1 MDRSAH
7 QRSRGEHP
15 DGRPSAASRAS
26 ARWGLDRVLLLHG
39 PAVEDET
46 DPDLAR
52 ALQRALRHLPVV
64 MLHDRLLPVGTLL
77 EHVAIGPGGVTV
89 VAGAVDV
96 TEPLQVERLHGMFGA
111 HAELLRDGASADRTA
126 LVAPLREQVVTVRQ
140 LLDDFAPVV
149 GALCLP
155 SDGALEH
162 LHALHVE
169 GVLIAGPKAVAELVA
184 RDGDLRDYEL
194 AALVDL
200 LDGLCPPALE

>member
-7 QRSRGEHP
+7 QRPRGEHHA
-15 DGRPSAASRAS
+15 GRPSAAARAS
-26 ARWGLDRVLLLHG
+26 ARWGLHRVLQVHG
-39 PAVEDET
+39 PPVEDEA

-64 MLHDRLLPVGTLL
+64 MLHDRLLPAGSLL

-89 VAGAVDV
+89 VASAADV

-126 LVAPLREQVVTVRQ
+126 LVAPLREQVVAVRQ
-140 LLDDFAPVV
+140 LIDDFAPVA

-155 SDGALEH
+155 SDGAPQH
-162 LHALHVE
+162 LRGLQVD
-169 GVLIAGPKAVAELVA
+169 GVLIAGPKGVAELVA
-184 RDGDLRDYEL
+184 REGELRDYEL
-194 AALVDL
+194 AAVVDL
-200 LDGLCPPALE
+200 LDGLCPPALK

>member
-7 QRSRGEHP
+7 QRSRGEHA
-15 DGRPSAASRAS
+15 DRRPSAASRAS
-26 ARWGLDRVLLLHG
+26 ARWGLHRVLLVHG
-39 PAVEDET
+39 PAVEEQV

-64 MLHDRLLPVGTLL
+64 MLHDRLLPSGALL

-89 VAGAVDV
+89 VASAADV

-111 HAELLRDGASADRTA
+111 HAELLCDSASADRTA
-126 LVAPLREQVVTVRQ
+126 LVSPLREQVVAVRQ
-140 LLDDFAPVV
+140 LLDGFAPVV

-155 SDGALEH
+155 SDGAPQH
-162 LHALHVE
+162 LRALQVDE
-169 GVLIAGPKAVAELVA
+169 VLVAGPKGVAELVA
-184 RDGDLRDYEL
+184 REGDLRDYEL

-200 LDGLCPPALE
+200 LDGLCPPALG

>member
-1 MDRSAH
+1 
-7 QRSRGEHP
+7 
-15 DGRPSAASRAS
+15 
-26 ARWGLDRVLLLHG
+26 VLLLHG

-64 MLHDRLLPVGTLL
+64 MLHDRLLPAGTLL

-89 VAGAVDV
+89 VASAVDV
-96 TEPLQVERLHGMFGA
+96 TEPLHVEALHGMFGA

-126 LVAPLREQVVTVRQ
+126 LVAPLREQVLTVRQ
-140 LLDDFAPVV
+140 LLDGFAPVV

-194 AALVDL
+194 AAVVDL